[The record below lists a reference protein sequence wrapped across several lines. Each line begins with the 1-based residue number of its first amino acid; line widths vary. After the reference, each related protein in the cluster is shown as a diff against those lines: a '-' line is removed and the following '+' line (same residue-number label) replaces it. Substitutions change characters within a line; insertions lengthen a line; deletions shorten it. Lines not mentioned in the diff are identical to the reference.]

1 VGRLAELVVDEKHRV
16 MLPRELRRRLGITS
30 GSKLEAEQRGGEI
43 IMRPVVAV
51 KKPTQALWGLAR
63 GVPGRNTKREA
74 REAIASRRR
83 LGM

>member
-1 VGRLAELVVDEKHRV
+1 MAELVVDEKHRV
-16 MLPRELRRRLGITS
+16 MLPRELRTRLGITS

-43 IMRPVVAV
+43 IMRPVVPV

-63 GVPGRNTKREA
+63 EVPGRNAKREA
-74 REAIASRRR
+74 REAIARRRR